1 MRQRFIQSFSTSGTE
16 HEAIDAELLGKPY
29 VAYIE
34 DGRYIDWNTLWPTPP
49 VPPEPTEIVCTYSVA
64 STSTAV
70 RIAGNVEQSNF
81 RANLENGTEI
91 QLPELGWK
99 DYNFPATGQQK
110 VTFTSLQPRTSI
122 PGFDGCPKLVNI
134 YIPEGYTKIRMNGFE
149 SCTGLTSITIP
160 NSVTTITGGSNFAY
174 CNRLQEVNIGT
185 GIMTLGNQVFLGC
198 SVLSAITINATTPP
212 TIGSDV
218 LNGVQ
223 NAYFYVPDEA
233 VAAYKAASTWSS
245 YADRVKGISEKPVS

>member
-16 HEAIDAELLGKPY
+16 HEAIDAERLGKPY
-29 VAYIE
+29 VAFIY
-34 DGRYIDWNTLWPTPP
+34 DGQYIDWNTLSPTPP
-49 VPPEPTEIVCTYSVA
+49 VPPAPTEIVCTYSVA

-81 RANLENGTEI
+81 RASLENGTEI
-91 QLPELGWK
+91 PLPEIGWK

-110 VTFTSLQPRTSI
+110 VTFTSLGTRTSL
-122 PGFDGCPKLVNI
+122 PGFDGCPKLVDI
-134 YIPEGYTKIRMNGFE
+134 FIPEGYTKIRMNGFE

-160 NSVTTITGGSNFAY
+160 NSVTGITGGSNFAY
-174 CNRLQEVNIGT
+174 CSRLKEVNIGT
-185 GIMTLGNQVFLGC
+185 GIKELGGQVFYGC
-198 SVLSAITINATTPP
+198 TVLSSITINAVTPP

-218 LNGVQ
+218 LGGVQ

-233 VAAYKAASTWSS
+233 VAAYKAAPTWSS
-245 YADRVKGISEKPVS
+245 YANRVKGISEKTQ